1 MIKAID
7 ADCTSASITLSK
19 LEPLGKYCL
28 SAISAYYYLR
38 VVRYMYMLAPEKETT
53 TGLAMSPGLTAALTL
68 AMLMIIVIGVVPGW
82 LLNLTG
88 RSLLGFGY

>member
-1 MIKAID
+1 MHQCFDHFIKARTFGEI
-7 ADCTSASITLSK
+7 LPK
-19 LEPLGKYCL
+19 PF
-28 SAISAYYYLR
+28 SAYSYLR
-38 VVRYMYMLAPEKETT
+38 VVRYMYILAPKKETT
-53 TGLAMSPGLTAALTL
+53 AGLAMSPGLTAALTL

>member
-1 MIKAID
+1 
-7 ADCTSASITLSK
+7 
-19 LEPLGKYCL
+19 
-28 SAISAYYYLR
+28 
-38 VVRYMYMLAPEKETT
+38 
-53 TGLAMSPGLTAALTL
+53 MSPGLTAALTL